1 MDALTDWDGAGGA
14 LTDGV
19 SRLYCNGCCK
29 YLACPWI
36 IEVATEKKHDM
47 LLITVDNSFDG
58 ILFQENGKIYSK
70 KRQNKQEGI
79 GILSMKKLCE
89 KHGGASHFEAV
100 GNRFQ
105 ASFILK
111 SEVED

>member
-1 MDALTDWDGAGGA
+1 MYDSGQCPDNAVTAAGQYDGK
-14 LTDGV
+14 
-19 SRLYCNGCCK
+19 RF
-29 YLACPWI
+29 

>member
-1 MDALTDWDGAGGA
+1 
-14 LTDGV
+14 
-19 SRLYCNGCCK
+19 
-29 YLACPWI
+29 
-36 IEVATEKKHDM
+36 M

-70 KRQNKQEGI
+70 KRRNKQRNKQEGI
-79 GILSMKKLCE
+79 GILSMEKLCE
-89 KHGGASHFEAV
+89 KHGGASCFEAV

-111 SEVED
+111 NEVED

>member
-1 MDALTDWDGAGGA
+1 
-14 LTDGV
+14 
-19 SRLYCNGCCK
+19 
-29 YLACPWI
+29 
-36 IEVATEKKHDM
+36 M

-58 ILFQENGKIYSK
+58 RLFQENGKIYSK

-89 KHGGASHFEAV
+89 KHGGASRFEAV

-111 SEVED
+111 NEVED

>member
-1 MDALTDWDGAGGA
+1 MTAAGQYEGK
-14 LTDGV
+14 
-19 SRLYCNGCCK
+19 RF
-29 YLACPWI
+29 

-79 GILSMKKLCE
+79 GNSFHE
-89 KHGGASHFEAV
+89 KTLRKNMAEPVTSKRSATGSRPA
-100 GNRFQ
+100 
-105 ASFILK
+105 LY
-111 SEVED
+111 

>member
-1 MDALTDWDGAGGA
+1 MYNSGNALDNAVTAAGQYEGK
-14 LTDGV
+14 
-19 SRLYCNGCCK
+19 RF
-29 YLACPWI
+29 

-79 GILSMKKLCE
+79 GILSMKNFAKNMAEPVTSKRSATGSRPALY
-89 KHGGASHFEAV
+89 
-100 GNRFQ
+100 
-105 ASFILK
+105 
-111 SEVED
+111 

>member
-1 MDALTDWDGAGGA
+1 MTAAGQYEGK
-14 LTDGV
+14 
-19 SRLYCNGCCK
+19 RF
-29 YLACPWI
+29 

-70 KRQNKQEGI
+70 TAKQTGRNRHSFHE
-79 GILSMKKLCE
+79 KLCE

>member
-1 MDALTDWDGAGGA
+1 
-14 LTDGV
+14 
-19 SRLYCNGCCK
+19 
-29 YLACPWI
+29 
-36 IEVATEKKHDM
+36 M

-89 KHGGASHFEAV
+89 KHGGAVTSKRSAT
-100 GNRFQ
+100 GSRP
-105 ASFILK
+105 ALY
-111 SEVED
+111 

>member
-1 MDALTDWDGAGGA
+1 MYDSGQCLDNAVTAAGQYDGK
-14 LTDGV
+14 
-19 SRLYCNGCCK
+19 RF
-29 YLACPWI
+29 

-70 KRQNKQEGI
+70 KRTKQTGRNRH
-79 GILSMKKLCE
+79 SFHE
-89 KHGGASHFEAV
+89 KTLRKTWRSSRFEAV

-111 SEVED
+111 NEVED

>member
-1 MDALTDWDGAGGA
+1 MDALDNAVTAAGQYDGK
-14 LTDGV
+14 
-19 SRLYCNGCCK
+19 RF
-29 YLACPWI
+29 

-79 GILSMKKLCE
+79 GILSMKNFAKNMAEPVASKRWATGSRPALSE
-89 KHGGASHFEAV
+89 K
-100 GNRFQ
+100 
-105 ASFILK
+105 
-111 SEVED
+111 